1 MGDIYPK
8 PQPSPSVPVNVMD
21 GEIYKSVGKYA
32 RGAVLFAFEQMGGP
46 PALSEW
52 AEKNP
57 DDFYT
62 KLFPKIIARESEV
75 THHKTVD
82 QLMDVIDG
90 DYLIE
95 GEDTGDGEFLT
106 TPIEPI
112 AHNWNTSNDGMLAED
127 ALSDAGF
134 EPDFDPADFVDFE
147 V

>member
-8 PQPSPSVPVNVMD
+8 PQKSPSVPVNVMD

-46 PALSEW
+46 TALTDW

-57 DDFYT
+57 DEFYT

-90 DYLIE
+90 DYMIE
-95 GEDTGDGEFLT
+95 GDDIPNAEF
-106 TPIEPI
+106 TPAPVEPI
-112 AHNWNTSNDGMLAED
+112 AHNWNTSNDGLLDVD

-134 EPDFDPADFVDFE
+134 EPDFDPADYADFE
-147 V
+147 E

>member
-8 PQPSPSVPVNVMD
+8 PQRSPSVPTNVMD

-46 PALSEW
+46 EGLTSW
-52 AEKNP
+52 AEENP
-57 DDFYT
+57 DEFYT

-90 DYLIE
+90 DYEIE
-95 GEDTGDGEFLT
+95 GMEVIE
-106 TPIEPI
+106 TPDPVEPLS
-112 AHNWNTSNDGMLAED
+112 HNWNTSNAGMLDED
-127 ALSDAGF
+127 TLSEAGF
-134 EPDFDPADFVDFE
+134 EPDFDPSDFVDFE
-147 V
+147 E

>member
-8 PQPSPSVPVNVMD
+8 PQPAPSVPVNVMD

-46 PALSEW
+46 PALTRW
-52 AEKNP
+52 AEDNP
-57 DDFYT
+57 DEFYT

-90 DYLIE
+90 DYVV
-95 GEDTGDGEFLT
+95 DGDEEIALPAGT
-106 TPIEPI
+106 TYEPL
-112 AHNWNTSNDGMLAED
+112 AHNWNTSNDGILDVD
-127 ALSDAGF
+127 ALSEVGF
-134 EPDFDPADFVDFE
+134 EPDFDPSDFVDFE
-147 V
+147 E

>member
-8 PQPSPSVPVNVMD
+8 PAKPPSVPVNVMD

-46 PALSEW
+46 DRLTEW
-52 AEKNP
+52 AKANP
-57 DDFYT
+57 DEFYT

-90 DYLIE
+90 DYMVE
-95 GEDTGDGEFLT
+95 GDEIPHTEF
-106 TPIEPI
+106 TPDPVEPI
-112 AHNWNTSNDGMLAED
+112 AHNWNTSNDGLLD
-127 ALSDAGF
+127 IDTLSDAGF
-134 EPDFDPADFVDFE
+134 EPDFDPADYADFE
-147 V
+147 E